1 VLRYRFLF
9 EQMVRRE
16 LRQKYKGSALGLLWY
31 LINPI
36 VLMGAYV
43 LVFSVLLRVAD
54 IPDYPLFVVAG
65 MIVWVFFAQAM
76 LAAAPSMEQN
86 APLVRKVRFPREAI
100 PAATALVQLATF
112 LVMLALLAPVA
123 VAIRGSLEPGLLAL
137 PVVVVLLFAFVLGL
151 SRPGSVLHAHYRDVK
166 PVVAAPLL
174 RWFFVTPIFLR
185 VEDIPGVSSRQWL
198 GDLLEW
204 GNPVAPFVSAVR
216 ELLYAGAAP
225 SLGHLAYLTVAGL
238 GALALGMLC
247 FRRLGREL
255 AVVL

>member
-1 VLRYRFLF
+1 
-9 EQMVRRE
+9 
-16 LRQKYKGSALGLLWY
+16 
-31 LINPI
+31 
-36 VLMGAYV
+36 
-43 LVFSVLLRVAD
+43 
-54 IPDYPLFVVAG
+54 
-65 MIVWVFFAQAM
+65 M

-151 SRPGSVLHAHYRDVK
+151 SMAVSVLHAHYKDVE
-166 PVVAAPLL
+166 PVVAAALL
-174 RWFFVTPIFLR
+174 PWFFVTPIFLR

>member
-1 VLRYRFLF
+1 MRYRFLF

-16 LRQKYKGSALGLLWY
+16 LRQKYKGSVLGVLWY

-36 VLMGAYV
+36 VLMGAYL
-43 LVFSVLLRVAD
+43 LVFSVLLKVAD

-86 APLVRKVRFPREAI
+86 APLVRKVKFPREAI
-100 PAATALVQLATF
+100 PAATAVVQLATF

-123 VAIRGSLEPGLLAL
+123 LAIRGTFDVELLWL
-137 PVVVVLLFAFVLGL
+137 PVVVLLLFAFVLGL
-151 SRPGSVLHAHYRDVK
+151 SMAVSVLHAHFRDVE
-166 PVVAAPLL
+166 PVIAAALL
-174 RWFFVTPIFLR
+174 PWFFVTPIFLR
-185 VEDIPGVSSRQWL
+185 VEDLPGVSSRQWL
-198 GDLLEW
+198 ADLLEW

-225 SLGHLAYLTVAGL
+225 SLGMLVYLSMAGL
-238 GALALGMLC
+238 GALLLGWVL
-247 FRRLGREL
+247 FKKLGPEL